1 MELFQWSVS
10 GKMEGISLDLAW
22 GHAMNH
28 LMYQKLH
35 SNNPYKIMQNPDC
48 GHCIPFWYKHAQNH
62 KHRFKWQFPL
72 RIPQVSLQNQV
83 CSAMLIRRF
92 ILIHLWFRRSVP
104 TTVTAEV
111 TAKQLAKRSQ
121 RLSGHLGLEMASMAY
136 CCEGWVA
143 YLHIHASVIKISR
156 ICKLKIQ

>member
-1 MELFQWSVS
+1 MINRISIAYSCSNDMQLFQWSAS
-10 GKMEGISLDLAW
+10 GKMEGISLNLAW

-72 RIPQVSLQNQV
+72 RIPQVSLKNQV
-83 CSAMLIRRF
+83 CSAS
-92 ILIHLWFRRSVP
+92 RSVP

-121 RLSGHLGLEMASMAY
+121 RLSGHLGLEMASMAH

-143 YLHIHASVIKISR
+143 YLHIHASVI
-156 ICKLKIQ
+156 